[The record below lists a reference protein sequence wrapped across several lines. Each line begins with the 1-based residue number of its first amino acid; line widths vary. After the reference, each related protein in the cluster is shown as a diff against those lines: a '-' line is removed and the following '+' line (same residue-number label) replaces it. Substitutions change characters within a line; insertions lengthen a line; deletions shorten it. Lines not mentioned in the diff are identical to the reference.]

1 MKWQAIMKLKEIQKI
16 QKKNLY
22 VQNREEKKNL
32 ARENNAKWPYMK
44 R

>member
-1 MKWQAIMKLKEIQKI
+1 MKLKEIKKKKQLYI
-16 QKKNLY
+16 QNI
-22 VQNREEKKNL
+22 EEKKNL